1 MNEYEKPPFGSTVSI
16 PYRHLW
22 QVEVFTNCK
31 NYNEWIEIHDKEI
44 YNQALEDFKTELI
57 KIYNKRYMHDIYL
70 DDIRGIVEQL
80 KR

>member
-1 MNEYEKPPFGSTVSI
+1 MTEQEKKSI
-16 PYRHLW
+16 
-22 QVEVFTNCK
+22 F
-31 NYNEWIEIHDKEI
+31 NYLNGASDGLNQGFKDA

-57 KIYNKRYMHDIYL
+57 KIYNKRYMHDIYI